1 MEPQAA
7 PPSAPRPARAD
18 RSHGPSERRRV
29 SDKTAHLLVVDD
41 EAEIRDLLEET
52 FLDEGFRVATA
63 RDVSDALEKLRETD
77 FDLLITDVLMP
88 GGSGLDMLRE
98 VKRIRPHIATIV
110 MTGHA
115 DTDKAVQALREKV
128 DDFVQKPF
136 TLEELLHSV
145 RVGLAAK
152 GASRVQLQ
160 TIQALRRRSTELARE
175 RTSLS
180 TQISEATEQVGQF
193 KQKLTRNS
201 ECLGTVSDLSK
212 VITSVLD
219 LDKALNLCLALLNQ
233 RLQVNRS
240 SIMLYDHLSDSLE
253 VVAARGADGELVG
266 ERQAIG
272 EGVSG
277 FVAKTRQPILIED
290 IREDGRFDTSRAD
303 AYETGSF
310 MCAPL
315 VFQDEL
321 LGVINTNDRTSG
333 EPFDEGDLDMLHTI
347 ARQLAT
353 AIANARLYDNLKE
366 NSIHMVEALANTLEA
381 KDVYTCGH
389 SERVTEYA
397 VRLGDAI
404 GLAKDQLDT
413 LRFGGLLHDI
423 GKIGVPEEIL
433 RKPGR
438 LTDEE
443 YTIVQQHPV
452 IGERII
458 GALDFLSDVRT
469 VVRHHHERHDGRGY
483 PDKLSSAQVTV
494 LPKVLS
500 ITDAFDA
507 MTSERSYRSAL
518 SIDDALT
525 EVGRNAGSQF
535 DPAMVGTFLQLFEE
549 DSDIKHICRELRLP
563 TAKRL

>member
-1 MEPQAA
+1 MGPQAA
-7 PPSAPRPARAD
+7 PSSKAAR
-18 RSHGPSERRRV
+18 
-29 SDKTAHLLVVDD
+29 LLVVDD
-41 EAEIRDLLEET
+41 EAEIRDLLEES
-52 FLDEGFRVATA
+52 LCEEGFRVDTA
-63 RDVSDALEKLRETD
+63 PDVPDALEKLRATD
-77 FDLLITDVLMP
+77 FDLIITDILMP

-98 VKRIRPHIATIV
+98 VRKIRPHIATVV

-115 DTDKAVQALREKV
+115 DTDKAIQALREKV

-136 TLEELLHSV
+136 TLEQLFHSV
-145 RVGLAAK
+145 RVGLASK
-152 GASRVQLQ
+152 GVSKVQSQ
-160 TIQALRRRSTELARE
+160 TIQALHRRSTELARE
-175 RTSLS
+175 RASLA
-180 TQISEATEQVGQF
+180 TQIREATDQVGHF
-193 KQKLTRNS
+193 KQELLRNS
-201 ECLGTVSDLSK
+201 ESLSTVSDLSK
-212 VITSVLD
+212 VVTSVLD

-253 VVAARGADGELVG
+253 VVATRGMEADLIGQ
-266 ERQAIG
+266 RQATG
-272 EGVSG
+272 EGVAG
-277 FVAKTRQPILIED
+277 FVARTRQPILVRD
-290 IREDGRFDTSRAD
+290 IREDGRFDTSRAA

-310 MCAPL
+310 MSAPL

-321 LGVINTNDRTSG
+321 LGIINTNDHRSG
-333 EPFDEGDLDMLHTI
+333 EPFDEADLEMLNTI

-366 NSIHMVEALANTLEA
+366 NSIRMVEALANTLEA

-397 VRLGDAI
+397 IRLGGAL
-404 GLAKDQLDT
+404 GLPKDQIDT

-443 YTIVQQHPV
+443 LVIVQQHPV

-469 VVRHHHERHDGRGY
+469 VVRHHHERHDGKGY
-483 PDKLSSAQVTV
+483 PDKLSSAQLTV
-494 LPKVLS
+494 LPKVLG
-500 ITDAFDA
+500 IADAFDA
-507 MTSERSYRSAL
+507 MTSERPYRSAM
-518 SIDDALT
+518 SIDDALA
-525 EVGRNAGSQF
+525 ELRRGAGSQF
-535 DPAMVGTFLQLFEE
+535 DPTMVNTFLQLFVDEG
-549 DSDIKHICRELRLP
+549 DITHICREMRLP

>member
-1 MEPQAA
+1 MGPQI
-7 PPSAPRPARAD
+7 
-18 RSHGPSERRRV
+18 GPSSTPRDGASATSRV
-29 SDKTAHLLVVDD
+29 FDKTAHLLVVDD

-52 FLDEGFRVATA
+52 LSDEGFRVDTA
-63 RDVSDALEKLRETD
+63 EDVPDALEKLRDSD

-110 MTGHA
+110 MTGYA
-115 DTDKAVQALREKV
+115 DTDKAIQALREKV

-136 TLEELLHSV
+136 TLEELFHAV

-152 GASRVQLQ
+152 GVSKVQSQ
-160 TIQALRRRSTELARE
+160 TLQALHRKSTELERE
-175 RTSLS
+175 RTSLAV
-180 TQISEATEQVGQF
+180 QIREATDQVGRF
-193 KQKLTRNS
+193 KRELTRNS
-201 ECLGTVSDLSK
+201 ESLSTVSDLSK

-219 LDKALNLCLALLNQ
+219 LDKALNLCLALLGQ
-233 RLQVNRS
+233 RLQVKRS
-240 SIMLYDHLSDSLE
+240 SIMLYDPLSDSLE
-253 VVAARGADGELVG
+253 VVAVRGMDTELIG
-266 ERQAIG
+266 QRQAIG
-272 EGVSG
+272 EGVAG
-277 FVAKTRQPILIED
+277 FVAKTRQPILVED

-303 AYETGSF
+303 TYETGSF

-321 LGVINTNDRTSG
+321 LGIINTNDRAAG
-333 EPFDEGDLDMLHTI
+333 ELFDGSDLEVLNTV

-366 NSIHMVEALANTLEA
+366 NSIRMVEALANTLEA

-397 VRLGDAI
+397 VRLGRAV
-404 GLAKDQLDT
+404 GLPKDQLDT

-469 VVRHHHERHDGRGY
+469 VVRHHHERHDGNGY
-483 PDKLSSAQVTV
+483 PDRLPSAQVTV

-500 ITDAFDA
+500 IADAFDA
-507 MTSERSYRSAL
+507 MTSERSYRSAK
-518 SIDDALT
+518 SIDEALD
-525 EVGRNAGSQF
+525 EVRRNAGSQF
-535 DPAMVGTFLQLFEE
+535 DPAMVDTFLKLFEE
-549 DSDIKHICRELRLP
+549 DSDIRHICREMRLP
-563 TAKRL
+563 TAKQL

>member
-1 MEPQAA
+1 MGSQIV
-7 PPSAPRPARAD
+7 PSSTPRDGASATP
-18 RSHGPSERRRV
+18 RV
-29 SDKTAHLLVVDD
+29 FDKTAHLLVVDD

-52 FLDEGFRVATA
+52 LSDEGFRVDTA
-63 RDVSDALEKLRETD
+63 EDVPDALEKLRHTD

-98 VKRIRPHIATIV
+98 VKRIRPHIATVV

-115 DTDKAVQALREKV
+115 DTDTAIQALREKV

-136 TLEELLHSV
+136 TLEELFHSV

-152 GASRVQLQ
+152 GVSKVQSQ
-160 TIQALRRRSTELARE
+160 TLQALHRKSTELARE
-175 RTSLS
+175 RTSLAV
-180 TQISEATEQVGQF
+180 QIREATDQVGRF
-193 KQKLTRNS
+193 KQELTRNS
-201 ECLGTVSDLSK
+201 ESLSTVSDLSK

-219 LDKALNLCLALLNQ
+219 LDKALNLCLALLSQ
-233 RLQVNRS
+233 RLQVKRS

-253 VVAARGADGELVG
+253 VVAVRGMDTELIG
-266 ERQAIG
+266 QRQAIG
-272 EGVSG
+272 EGVAG
-277 FVAKTRQPILIED
+277 FVAKTRQPILVDD

-303 AYETGSF
+303 MYETGSF
-310 MCAPL
+310 MSAPL
-315 VFQDEL
+315 IFQDEL
-321 LGVINTNDRTSG
+321 LGIINTNDRASG
-333 EPFDEGDLDMLHTI
+333 ELFDRSDLDVLNTI

-366 NSIHMVEALANTLEA
+366 NSIRMVEALANTLEA

-389 SERVTEYA
+389 SERVTEYG
-397 VRLGDAI
+397 VRLGSAV
-404 GLAKDQLDT
+404 GLPKDQLDT

-458 GALDFLSDVRT
+458 GALDFLTDVRT
-469 VVRHHHERHDGRGY
+469 VVRHHHERHDGNGY
-483 PDKLSSAQVTV
+483 PDGLPSAQVTV

-500 ITDAFDA
+500 IADAFDA
-507 MTSERSYRSAL
+507 MTSERSYRSAK
-518 SIDDALT
+518 SIDDALA
-525 EVGRNAGSQF
+525 EVRRCGGSQF